1 MTWMMKSRWIGS
13 SGGKKQALEKLDPT
27 QAYHKKEAQNV
38 CGIFKP
44 WKKWMMD
51 VYWLKNLALTCGKTI
66 DASGMWQPH
75 GGEVFQFGY

>member
-51 VYWLKNLALTCGKTI
+51 AAN
-66 DASGMWQPH
+66 
-75 GGEVFQFGY
+75 